1 MWPHQAIGQAG
12 QQPND
17 SHVVAILVNAPVAP
31 VLASAWQA
39 PNRPTG

>member
-1 MWPHQAIGQAG
+1 
-12 QQPND
+12 
-17 SHVVAILVNAPVAP
+17 VAILVNAPVAP